1 MLVFILRRLFTI
13 VPTLIAMTLIVFV
26 IMQAIPG
33 SPFDPAAY
41 GGNDIDPAALAAI
54 EARYGLDKPLH
65 EQYLNFVGRA
75 LRGDF
80 GESFAQRGRTVNEI
94 LAETFP
100 VSFHLGIMAFLLA
113 LGLGV
118 PLGIIAAA
126 RRNSAID
133 YGVTLITL
141 LGISLPNFV
150 IGILL
155 ILIFSLL
162 FGLLPATSVRWES
175 PQTWI
180 LPTLALG
187 LGPLAIISRYTR
199 AGVIDEL
206 SNDYVRTARA
216 KGLHEYLILWRHV
229 LRAALLPVI
238 TVAGPM
244 FAAIVTGTFFVETI
258 FGVPGMGKFFV
269 TSVATKDHPMLM
281 TLILI
286 YGAFLA
292 LANLAVDL
300 LYGVID
306 PRVRLADIA
315 DKKRGVAL

>member
-1 MLVFILRRLFTI
+1 MAAYLLKRVLTI
-13 VPTLIAMTLIVFV
+13 VPTLIAMALIVFV
-26 IMQAIPG
+26 VMQAIPG

-41 GGNDIDPAALAAI
+41 GGNDIDPAALARI
-54 EARYGLDKPLH
+54 EAQYGLDKPLPV
-65 EQYLNFVGRA
+65 QFVSYLGNA

-80 GESFAQRGRTVNEI
+80 GYSFAQRGRTVSEI

-100 VSFHLGIMAFLLA
+100 VSFQLGSMAFLMA
-113 LGLGV
+113 LGAGI

-126 RRNSAID
+126 RRNSLFD
-133 YGVTLITL
+133 YGVTLLTM

-155 ILIFSLL
+155 ILIFSLML
-162 FGLLPATSVRWES
+162 RILPTVSVRWED
-175 PQTWI
+175 PRAWV
-180 LPTLALG
+180 LPVLALG
-187 LGPLAIISRYTR
+187 LGPMAIIARYTR
-199 AGVIDEL
+199 AGMLDEL
-206 SNDYVRTARA
+206 GHDYVRTARA
-216 KGLHEYLILWRHV
+216 KGLREHVVLYRHV

-244 FAAIVTGTFFVETI
+244 FAAIATGTFFVETI
-258 FGVPGMGKFFV
+258 FSVPGMGKFFV

-286 YGAFLA
+286 YGVFLA
-292 LANLAVDL
+292 FANLAVDM

-306 PRVRLADIA
+306 PRVRVVDISE
-315 DKKRGVAL
+315 KRRNVAL

>member
-1 MLVFILRRLFTI
+1 MALYLLRRLLTI

-54 EARYGLDKPLH
+54 EARYGLDRPLH
-65 EQYLNFVGRA
+65 EQYLRFLGSAAR
-75 LRGDF
+75 LDF
-80 GESFAQRGRTVNEI
+80 GYSFAQRSRTVNAI
-94 LAETFP
+94 IGETFP
-100 VSFHLGIMAFLLA
+100 VSFQLGMMAFLLA
-113 LGLGV
+113 VGLGV
-118 PLGIIAAA
+118 PLGIVAAA
-126 RRNSAID
+126 GRGSVVD
-133 YGVTLITL
+133 HGVTLLTM

-150 IGILL
+150 IGTVLILL
-155 ILIFSLL
+155 FSLL
-162 FGLLPATSVRWES
+162 LGLFPATSVRWEE
-175 PQTWI
+175 PRAWV

-187 LGPLAIISRYTR
+187 LGPLAIMARYTR

-206 SNDYVRTARA
+206 GNDYVRTARA
-216 KGLHEYLILWRHV
+216 KGLRERIVLWRHV
-229 LRAALLPVI
+229 LRASLLPVI

-269 TSVATKDHPMLM
+269 TSVTTKDHPMLM

-292 LANLAVDL
+292 LTNLAVDV
-300 LYGVID
+300 LYGILD
-306 PRVRLADIA
+306 PRVRLAEIA
-315 DKKRGVAL
+315 ERKRGVAL